1 MMMKGNLPA
10 ADNNFPELED
20 YSILEPEVILEE
32 GDTPIRLNDKPGAPM
47 QPGSRYEN
55 TYLNSM

>member
-20 YSILEPEVILEE
+20 YSILEPEVIPEE
-32 GDTPIRLNDKPGAPM
+32 DDTPIRLNDKPGAPM

-55 TYLNSM
+55 T